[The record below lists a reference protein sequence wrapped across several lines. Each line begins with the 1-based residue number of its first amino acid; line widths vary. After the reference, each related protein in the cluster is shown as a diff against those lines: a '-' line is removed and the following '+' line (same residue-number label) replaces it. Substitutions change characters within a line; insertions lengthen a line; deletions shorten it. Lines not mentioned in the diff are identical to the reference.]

1 MTAVGSSPATYGLAF
16 AAALLCRPTT
26 LCCAPFGSFGS
37 LPLWVWPGLLGV
49 NELVLAFVEKDGS
62 KDAFTLQGTV
72 PNERKEGG
80 IPPSTTP
87 STTSMKEGGIPPS
100 TTPMF
105 TPTTNI
111 NTTHS
116 RIYIYPPLSPL
127 LHRACWGGHKNC
139 VRSGRSFSGG
149 YGAGGARASGYV
161 GVGVAS
167 YLPLFLRA
175 DAAVPEVRVPGG
187 KRPSEWT

>member
-80 IPPSTTP
+80 IPPC
-87 STTSMKEGGIPPS
+87 

-127 LHRACWGGHKNC
+127 LHRACWGGHENG

-187 KRPSEWT
+187 KRHSEWT